1 MGNSFATLYISK
13 DIKQRPLNEFIKYD
27 NYIRQQMIDYKL
39 NKHLPKISS
48 LQEGT
53 KITFR
58 NSTFDSLSHSLK
70 NYYINQIEESQNKI
84 LKNFLLYAIKNN
96 NSEGIFLPDC
106 FVFFEDLNFLRIMMA
121 NLNVSSLTGKEYNA
135 FEIKYVEDLFAGIYD
150 KQIEGIIKPHTI
162 HIDYFKEIVQ
172 LCKIEKRVVCT
183 QVFTRNRSSLHA
195 ISVIFYWKESTLYFY
210 IYDPMYYE
218 RPDSNYV
225 WSVKTAYIHFKLLA
239 NEVLEGDNIQ
249 IINLSKECLVDTKG
263 QYCVQYK
270 MDAEYCY
277 IYSMYFLF
285 LYGKEEFP
293 TDMSKIKEL
302 IHKTYIIEH
311 PTQLQKDSIIH
322 NNEFMLITMSFIL
335 NLLIIICDD
344 VQILEKVKKLEI
356 IRTDNLNN
364 TNIRKLTSKYKTITF
379 YKKRS
384 NGVSRHEKKLNT
396 TKHVK
401 RGNDYTIYKLLT
413 PNMSKE
419 LDHKINKLKHK
430 SFESNPPNNNALEG
444 VAGLFNKTSKSK
456 SKSKSKSQNN
466 VNLNNNV
473 TNNDIIKLE
482 ALIRK
487 YKEQILNR
495 ENHEVFK
502 NIFSK
507 KQIKDIMKYIKNKSP
522 SYTGNITYIMLRKLE
537 ERLKLL

>member
-13 DIKQRPLNEFIKYD
+13 DIKQRPLNEFSKYD

-48 LQEGT
+48 LEEGT
-53 KITFR
+53 KITFQ
-58 NSTFDSLSHSLK
+58 NSKFDSLSSSLK

-96 NSEGIFLPDC
+96 NSEGIYLPDC
-106 FVFFEDLNFLRIMMA
+106 FVFFEDLNFLRIMLT
-121 NLNVSSLTGKEYNA
+121 NQNVESLKGKEYNA

-150 KQIEGIIKPHTI
+150 KQIEGIIKPDI
-162 HIDYFKEIVQ
+162 LHIDYFKEIVQ
-172 LCKIEKRVVCT
+172 LCKREKRVVCI
-183 QVFTRNRSSLHA
+183 QVFTRRRGSIHC
-195 ISVIFYWKESTLYFY
+195 ISVIFYWKESTLYCY

-249 IINLSKECLVDTKG
+249 IINLSKECLVDKKG

-277 IYSMYFLF
+277 IYTMYFLF
-285 LYGKEEFP
+285 LYGKEHFP
-293 TDMSKIKEL
+293 TDMSRIKEL

-344 VQILEKVKKLEI
+344 LKILEKVKKLEI

-364 TNIRKLTSKYKTITF
+364 TNIINHTNKYKSI
-379 YKKRS
+379 KNK
-384 NGVSRHEKKLNT
+384 

-401 RGNDYTIYKLLT
+401 RGTDYTFYKLLT
-413 PNMSKE
+413 SNMSKE
-419 LDHKINKLKHK
+419 LYHKINKLKHK
-430 SFESNPPNNNALEG
+430 SFENNLNPNANNNVLES
-444 VAGLFNKTSKSK
+444 VAGLYNKTTKSKSK
-456 SKSKSKSQNN
+456 SKSKSKNN

-473 TNNDIIKLE
+473 TNNDITKLE
-482 ALIRK
+482 ELISK
-487 YKEQILNR
+487 YKEKILDR
-495 ENHEVFK
+495 DNHEVFK
-502 NIFSK
+502 TIFSN
-507 KQIKDIMKYIKNKSP
+507 KQIKDIMIYIKNKKP
-522 SYTGNITYIMLRKLE
+522 AYTGNITNVMLRRLE